1 MKTKTVKY
9 FLKQFQESLN
19 DYWTSIRRLKK
30 IPKQIDQVIEL
41 QCVIIVLTN
50 LTFLYF
56 CSIGGYHVCQQLN
69 VWSERSV

>member
-1 MKTKTVKY
+1 MKTKKVKY

-41 QCVIIVLTN
+41 LKQGVKVN
-50 LTFLYF
+50 K
-56 CSIGGYHVCQQLN
+56 SISMTDFGSSKL
-69 VWSERSV
+69 STK